1 MSLKKWV
8 VLLLPSV
15 FAIGLAVAVAG
26 DSAHG
31 GAGHREHAQAHGKGA
46 RPHGGEFVKLVREA
60 TRRFH
65 DLEQAKAEGY
75 QLLFGCVSGPDDGAM
90 GMHYVNLGLVAD
102 GVLDPR
108 RPEIVIYEPL
118 PGGGR
123 RLIGADYL
131 IFYDTWHASNTGTPE
146 LMGQLMH
153 LIESPNRY
161 GLPAFYTLHVWA
173 WKPNPTGAFV
183 NWHTDVSCEEYSAKE

>member
-102 GVLDPR
+102 G
-108 RPEIVIYEPL
+108 
-118 PGGGR
+118 
-123 RLIGADYL
+123 
-131 IFYDTWHASNTGTPE
+131 
-146 LMGQLMH
+146 
-153 LIESPNRY
+153 
-161 GLPAFYTLHVWA
+161 
-173 WKPNPTGAFV
+173 
-183 NWHTDVSCEEYSAKE
+183 